1 MIKLDFKI
9 VTSRPLEEVFKFLA
23 TDFPTTYPLIDQ
35 EPTRIEQLEG
45 NGVRAGAIFRI
56 DGLAKLSSTSISVP
70 IAEKGKSVEI
80 RHNPDIGRHYS
91 ENLVKIVEYI
101 PNRKFTYIQSN
112 TSLRVDAKV
121 TILFKNLNEGTQTDW
136 LFETKFPWW
145 LKLFEP
151 LSRKMAQKE
160 FVQYKEHIRQLLESS
175 GK

>member
-1 MIKLDFKI
+1 LIKLEFKI
-9 VTSRPLEEVFKFLA
+9 VTSRPVEEVFKFLA

-35 EPTRIEQLEG
+35 EIIRIEQLEG
-45 NGVRAGAIFRI
+45 KEVRVGAIFRI
-56 DGLAKLSSTSISVP
+56 DGMAKLSSTTISVP
-70 IAEKGKSVEI
+70 VAEKGKSVEI
-80 RHNPDIGRHYS
+80 RHNPDVGRRYS
-91 ENLVKIVEYI
+91 ENLIKIIEYI

-121 TILFKNLNEGTQTDW
+121 TILFENINDGTRTSW
-136 LFETKFPWW
+136 VFEVKLPWW